1 MLPATALSLQQGMR
15 RTFPGQCRAVEGVPQ
30 RVSERS
36 RRPARPRAAGS
47 HTRGPFPGDRPQG
60 WERSGGRKAGSHRRN
75 SRPHLH
81 PGWGSG
87 GESGRAARVGLP
99 GCSASCS
106 APVAPGDLAVD
117 AAGAWSSAVQPACGE
132 GSSAPAHPASP
143 ATPTCSAPTPGRGI
157 GPHSGEWAREEPR
170 PESKVF
176 ERLALALCSGVAPG
190 LA

>member
-47 HTRGPFPGDRPQG
+47 HTRGPFPGDR
-60 WERSGGRKAGSHRRN
+60 GGNVPVDAKLEVTVETRDHTSIPAGAGEGKAA
-75 SRPHLH
+75 
-81 PGWGSG
+81 
-87 GESGRAARVGLP
+87 GRARVGLP

-106 APVAPGDLAVD
+106 APVVPGDLAVE

-132 GSSAPAHPASP
+132 GSAAPAHPASP
-143 ATPTCSAPTPGRGI
+143 ATPTCSAPSPGPRYWAPRWG
-157 GPHSGEWAREEPR
+157 GGEREEPR